1 MSTLNVLITCVGGVF
16 SLDTIRALRL
26 DTDLNVR
33 VIGVDADPGVVNR
46 WFVDSFHQVPNAS
59 TDPEAFADALM
70 EVCQGES
77 VDVVVPGADEEVY
90 ALSRVKKAFLDA
102 GVKCAAED
110 WDKVALMRDK
120 VQFFKRLSQSNIPLP
135 KFATAST
142 PQDIAT
148 AVPQLGY
155 PGRRVILKPR
165 TGRGARGL
173 IVIDSEVDEYTTGSE
188 ARGYAIGNLDRVTE
202 NLSEVGGDL
211 GLMAM
216 EYLPGAIF
224 DVDCVARDGVP
235 LCIVPRRRLWDT
247 PFSRGVEGHQIERN
261 QEIERLTEQ
270 ITAALSLNYVFD
282 CDFGTTADGRPG
294 LLELNPRWSGSV
306 AAGLAGGVNVPGL
319 LVRSMMGL
327 PVPAVDLRFGGKA
340 FPVTRMAFATSD
352 SRQEN
357 SPRLDIP

>member
-26 DTDLNVR
+26 DTELNVR
-33 VIGVDADPGVVNR
+33 VVGVDADPGVVNR
-46 WFVDSFHQVPNAS
+46 WFVDSFHHVPKAS
-59 TDPEAFADALM
+59 TDPEDFADALLK
-70 EVCQGES
+70 VCRAES
-77 VDVVVPGADEEVY
+77 VEVVVPGADEEVY
-90 ALSRVKKAFLDA
+90 ALSRVKKAFLDE

-120 VQFFKRLSQSNIPLP
+120 VQFFQRLAQSRIPLP
-135 KFATAST
+135 KFAAAST
-142 PQDIAT
+142 AQDVA
-148 AVPQLGY
+148 AAAPQLGY
-155 PGRRVILKPR
+155 PDRRVILKPR

-173 IVIDSEVDEYTTGSE
+173 IVIDAKVDEYTTGSE
-188 ARGYAIGNLDRVTE
+188 ARGYAIGNLDHVTE
-202 NLSEVGGDL
+202 NLSGVGGDL

-247 PFSRGVEGHQIERN
+247 PFSRGVEGHQIEHN

-306 AAGLAGGVNVPGL
+306 AAGLAGGVNVPSI

-327 PVPAVDLRFGGKA
+327 ELPTVDITFGAKA
-340 FPVTRMAFATSD
+340 FPVTRMAFSTSD
-352 SRQEN
+352 CREKID
-357 SPRLDIP
+357 LD